1 MDIFG
6 DSKVFCNINRFMA
19 EVYLGCAL
27 NLLLGTRSETN
38 EKAKKYDYRG
48 SGAANLT
55 KWLILTPE
63 FPGLNPHPQMLLS
76 IYFCWLPRKAEM
88 KRRPNTVYSFLWAGA
103 LV

>member
-1 MDIFG
+1 MAIFG

-76 IYFCWLPRKAEM
+76 IYL
-88 KRRPNTVYSFLWAGA
+88 RPTVSGKDVDIVGTRSQISFIKHK
-103 LV
+103 

>member
-1 MDIFG
+1 
-6 DSKVFCNINRFMA
+6 MA

-76 IYFCWLPRKAEM
+76 IYL
-88 KRRPNTVYSFLWAGA
+88 RPTVSGKDVDIVGTRSQISFIKHK
-103 LV
+103 